1 MASSLTTALAVTT
14 PVADIPPR
22 PVTDGEHGGLLRALT
37 EIPDPRDPRGV
48 RYPLAGLL
56 TVAVCAVLAGASS
69 FAAITDWLHDLD
81 EQAQDR
87 LGFERGVPVGTTV
100 WRLLTRLDAD
110 LLTTVL
116 AGWLRTRA
124 RPVTPQPKRYRTV
137 IAVDGKTLRG
147 ARRPDGGQVHLL
159 SALDTSTGI
168 VLAQV
173 TVAAKSNEIPAFT
186 PLLNAVETVLGS
198 LAGLLVIADALH
210 TQTAHAHEIAARGA
224 HLMIPAKGN
233 QPTLFAQL
241 KALPWPQIP
250 AGDRTRDRGHGRAE
264 TRTVKAI
271 TVHTPGGIA
280 FPHAQQAVRITRT
293 TSSGKTSRETAYLTV
308 SLPAADAQPA
318 DLQHWARLE
327 WHIENRVHHVRDV
340 TFREDLHQARTGTGP
355 AVIATLRNTAIGYHR
370 TNGDTNI
377 RPRHPTRQPPPTR
390 PHHRRDQPL
399 PDNAMTLCFTRRG
412 NCAAPSDIDGPV
424 FILPSSE
431 A

>member
-1 MASSLTTALAVTT
+1 M
-14 PVADIPPR
+14 
-22 PVTDGEHGGLLRALT
+22 PVTGEPLASITDSEQSGLLHALT

-56 TVAVCAVLAGASS
+56 AVAVCAVLAGASS

-81 EQAQDR
+81 DSARAR
-87 LGFERGVPVGTTV
+87 LGFERGVPAGTTV
-100 WRLLTRLDAD
+100 WRVLIRLDAD
-110 LLTTVL
+110 VLTTVL

-124 RPVTPQPKRYRTV
+124 RPVTSPPRRYRRV

-173 TVAAKSNEIPAFT
+173 TVAAKSNEIPAFA
-186 PLLNAVETVLGS
+186 PLLDAVETVLGS
-198 LAGLLVIADALH
+198 LAGLLFIADALH
-210 TQTAHAHEIAARGA
+210 TQTTHAKEIAARGA
-224 HLMIPAKGN
+224 YLMIPTKGN

-250 AGDRTRDRGHGRAE
+250 VGNRTRDHGHGRRE

-280 FPHAQQAVRITRT
+280 FPHAEQAVRITRTRTT
-293 TSSGKTSRETAYLTV
+293 TSSGKTSRETCYLTV
-308 SLPAADAQPA
+308 SLPADQAQPA
-318 DLQHWARLE
+318 DLQDWARLE
-327 WHIENRVHHVRDV
+327 WHIENKIHHVRDV

-370 TNGDTNI
+370 TNGEANI
-377 RPRHPTRQPPPTR
+377 ARATRRANRR
-390 PHHRRDQPL
+390 PHDL
-399 PDNAMTLCFTRRG
+399 ITAVT
-412 NCAAPSDIDGPV
+412 
-424 FILPSSE
+424 SSYPTMQ
-431 A
+431 